1 MRHME
6 HPNFEWFETQHL
18 KFFKG
23 VRADL
28 QKRYTLQNHIG
39 RGACAPLPSPSAA

>member
-1 MRHME
+1 MASSVNE
-6 HPNFEWFETQHL
+6 AQHL

-39 RGACAPLPSPSAA
+39 RGACAPLPSPCRRLSCRE